1 MAEALHEAIRAEALN
16 EVPVGAVVVLNGAC
30 IGRGH
35 NASIQSH
42 DPTAHAEIQA
52 LRIAAQHVRNY
63 RLVGATIYVTIEP
76 CLMCMGALLHAR
88 VQRVVFGCYDSKF
101 GAAGSLYDLS
111 SDARLNH
118 QFEITA
124 GVAEEECRVLLQQF
138 FRRKRAGSERK
149 RAMPKCPLQ
158 YPLLCSLLSFYL
170 FGEEFQL
177 SQCLGQTVSDRF

>member
-1 MAEALHEAIRAEALN
+1 MNPPLSSQADDLRWMTEALNEAIRAEAID

-52 LRIAAQHVRNY
+52 LRAAAQHVRNY
-63 RLVGATIYVTIEP
+63 RLVGATIYVTVEP

-88 VQRVVFGCYDSKF
+88 MQRVVFGCYDSKF

-111 SDARLNH
+111 FDTRLNH
-118 QFEITA
+118 QMEVTA
-124 GVAEEECRVLLQQF
+124 GVAEEECRELLQRF
-138 FRRKRAGSERK
+138 FQKKRASSGRK
-149 RAMPKCPLQ
+149 GDMTKCQ
-158 YPLLCSLLSFYL
+158 
-170 FGEEFQL
+170 
-177 SQCLGQTVSDRF
+177 